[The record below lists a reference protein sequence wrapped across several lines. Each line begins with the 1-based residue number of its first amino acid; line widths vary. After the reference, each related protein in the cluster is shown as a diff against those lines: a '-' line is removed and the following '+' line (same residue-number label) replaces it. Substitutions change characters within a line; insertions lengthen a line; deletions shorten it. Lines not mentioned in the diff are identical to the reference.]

1 MSQGI
6 SKLTCQYNLV
16 LTESDPKLFG
26 LETENKKA
34 ELRTDQFSPL
44 GINFSDTLL
53 ETKEKHVWVIF
64 INASNP
70 LGMLELISC
79 LKRIATE

>member
-26 LETENKKA
+26 LETENRKT

-44 GINFSDTLL
+44 GINF
-53 ETKEKHVWVIF
+53 F
-64 INASNP
+64 
-70 LGMLELISC
+70 
-79 LKRIATE
+79 